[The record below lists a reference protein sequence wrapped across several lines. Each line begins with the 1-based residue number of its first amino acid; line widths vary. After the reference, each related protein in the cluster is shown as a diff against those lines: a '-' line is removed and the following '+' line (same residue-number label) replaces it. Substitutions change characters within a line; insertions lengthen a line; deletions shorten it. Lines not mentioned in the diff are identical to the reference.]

1 MSRLVQPVPCSDV
14 LHAVNRPRL
23 LLYAAATLLLLGV
36 AGVAWREHAANFR
49 YRSELATAQVRIA
62 ELERQLAAAATSS
75 NVQRSPQV
83 VADGAG
89 LVARRS
95 EPDRDL
101 RPGRRRGFLLDSA
114 NDPEIAPLLL
124 KQRQRQVASR
134 YAALFARLGLP
145 AEQAARLQALL
156 AEKQITH
163 FDAMALARRQG
174 LGRDE
179 AQALTREADAEA
191 DAAIRA
197 LLGDGAFAQL
207 QEFDRTYSQRAA
219 VNTLATQLGYEG
231 APLTVAQQERLIGV
245 LAARPGADGATLGAG
260 PFGGFDGPGG
270 PAAPRGLGNDSPAT
284 EFGTLLAEKIASD
297 AETVRTAATFLAP
310 VQVEAVR
317 RALEE
322 ETDQLRLAALR
333 RERMR
338 RTQPSGG

>member
-1 MSRLVQPVPCSDV
+1 M
-14 LHAVNRPRL
+14 NRPRL

-36 AGVAWREHAANFR
+36 AGVGWREHAANFR

-89 LVARRS
+89 PVARRS

-114 NDPEIAPLLL
+114 NDPEIAPLLV

-197 LLGDGAFAQL
+197 LLGDGAFSQL
-207 QEFDRTYSQRAA
+207 QEFDRTYPQRAV
-219 VNTLATQLGYEG
+219 VNSLATQLGYAG
-231 APLTVAQQERLIGV
+231 APLSVAQQEQLIGV
-245 LAARPGADGATLGAG
+245 LAARAVEISAPPGTGS
-260 PFGGFDGPGG
+260 FGGFDGPGG
-270 PAAPRGLGNDSPAT
+270 LAAGRMFGGDLSTDEVQGLISA
-284 EFGTLLAEKIASD
+284 KIASD
-297 AETVRTAATFLAP
+297 AEAVRTTAAFLAP
-310 VQVEAVR
+310 AQVDAVR

-322 ETDQLRLAALR
+322 ETDQMRLAALR
-333 RERMR
+333 MERMR
-338 RTQPSGG
+338 RAQPPGG

>member
-1 MSRLVQPVPCSDV
+1 MT
-14 LHAVNRPRL
+14 
-23 LLYAAATLLLLGV
+23 AAQA
-36 AGVAWREHAANFR
+36 
-49 YRSELATAQVRIA
+49 RIA
-62 ELERQLAAAATSS
+62 ELEQRLEAVLTPHGVSRAPEVSS
-75 NVQRSPQV
+75 
-83 VADGAG
+83 DGAG
-89 LVARRS
+89 PADRRN
-95 EPDRDL
+95 EPDRRF
-101 RPGRRRGFLLDSA
+101 RPGRRGGFMLDSA
-114 NDPEIAPLLL
+114 NDPEIAPLVL
-124 KQRQRQVASR
+124 KQRRRQIASR
-134 YAALFARLGLP
+134 YAALFARLRLP
-145 AEQAARLQALL
+145 PEQGARLQELL

-179 AQALTREADAEA
+179 AQALAREADAEA

-245 LAARPGADGATLGAG
+245 LAARPGADGAPLGAG

-284 EFGTLLAEKIASD
+284 EFGTLLAEKIAGD

>member
-1 MSRLVQPVPCSDV
+1 MPAYGVLLAVKRPQP
-14 LHAVNRPRL
+14 
-23 LLYAAATLLLLGV
+23 LLYSIGVLLVLGV
-36 AGVAWREHAANFR
+36 AGVAWREHDASSRQRAELTAA
-49 YRSELATAQVRIA
+49 RSRIA
-62 ELERQLAAAATSS
+62 ELERRLAAAAAPSS
-75 NVQRSPQV
+75 VSRPSAV
-83 VADGAG
+83 VSGGAG
-89 LVARRS
+89 ADDQRN
-95 EPDRDL
+95 EPDRGH
-101 RPGRRRGFLLDSA
+101 RPGRRGGFLLESA
-114 NDPEIAPLLL
+114 GDPEIAPLVL
-124 KQRQRQVASR
+124 KQRRRQIANR
-134 YAALFARLGLP
+134 YAALFARLRLP
-145 AEQAARLQALL
+145 AEPAERLQELL

-179 AQALTREADAEA
+179 AQALAREADAEA

-207 QEFDRTYSQRAA
+207 QEFDRTYPQRAA

-245 LAARPGADGATLGAG
+245 LAARPGADGAPLGAG

-284 EFGTLLAEKIASD
+284 EFGTLLAEKIAND

-338 RTQPSGG
+338 RTQSSGG